1 MGEMDFRYDVKNK
14 HKLVHAIRYWFNK
27 TTEYGFAYQRLVALY
42 DTRIFDSPVVITKV
56 ATGLPYILGPFVYPR
71 QSFDMETLNGFNI
84 LKDGKSIEDPLKYAP
99 FFIKKDGKSFL
110 VRNDMFVAPR
120 DVNHAIANDI
130 LNVYYARHLDIYKDW
145 NTKRINDDTLNVY
158 SIPEVTQDNPSMTVH
173 ENTSGERDVPTIN
186 IYDQTQAASPNLIAN
201 VDSDVT
207 GSPHDS
213 VVSIYQSHHGCRHT
227 NIMNVAQEVLGR
239 PHDNI
244 GNIANS
250 VLGKPDDNIMNYI
263 PLFMAKRINDDK
275 LIREKILGGTP
286 DQRILQ
292 EDGLFFLEKEKY
304 MSNIAEQGLSADIIV
319 PYMQYLGAQ
328 YSLERKQY
336 MSDVNAFYDIHKT
349 IGSLEVNKIHNAFRQ
364 NPYGDYDHYLL
375 HGRPEQRVSSYEYY
389 MRQGKPEAKFAIGHK
404 DANIY
409 WQPKVGS
416 SYVGAHTFKYGP
428 VVDYTNPF
436 YAVTPEKKY
445 LDITQELWSTKHAK
459 EAVYYANTLTLRDI
473 AYGNYITPTM
483 FASQAGIRAYMN
495 QTVFSNKDRNVS
507 SVQSDALFFSMDRKS
522 ATAAKKGDYV
532 IRNNT
537 DIRLYTQMW
546 ISGGSKDIAI
556 YPNHFRVY
564 RDRTPLSLYAATFV
578 RKDAQPLSIA
588 DNLMVYKEQV
598 NIVVDVDM
606 QVAREINHLFRQD
619 AVDNTHKIRYGM
631 DVGEQINA
639 HRDRPGVFLGEWA
652 IQTHKT
658 VDEMHLQSSLSEA
671 FQDKESVFIEDAA
684 SLYLQRRHA
693 SYYNNA
699 LHLLKGAVSVRNANS
714 IDGVIKSIWHVRLNN
729 FGSSHNGLIVPVT
742 KSYTDVST
750 FNDEIGVFAHKAG
763 KDAFFTEGAMASV
776 LRKPSFLSGLNYLN
790 AEKMYHDVMMDVYNY
805 FVEKAVIKAFVQ
817 QGDWLYHS
825 PYEAF
830 VTPPVTQ
837 TFKDAFFGANFD
849 DEVWGA
855 KAEYQTVVYDQI
867 MTDIHKIAFDTH
879 AYKTEFGDK
888 GKYGTYFFYDV
899 LADRTKYDISISNE
913 LQASRKDA
921 QMGLYSALPAY
932 NMNRDI
938 TMFEPVVCGEAVS
951 RDINVVQQLKVA
963 EKSRKEIEEFLS
975 DFGNWAWVYET
986 PSPFESKVYG
996 IDELLLPEED
1006 PRYEQFEDIIFDKET
1021 MTPRGPIKM
1030 LGPTSF
1036 LARYPIEMPVEEYAD
1051 VGVFYD
1057 DSAQKW
1063 EQYFGIET
1071 DVMKDIYLKYYQIWQ
1086 AKIFE
1091 FSTMTMVQSTKKML
1105 EYLYTWID
1113 MYYPID
1119 KMQQALRVFRQIR
1132 WYSESAVI
1140 RNSQYI
1146 ISYEYDTL
1154 KSNLHTGTCH
1164 VPNDLDS
1171 ITNPTMY
1178 VDKKNAVIRNDKAF
1192 LGQDAHV
1199 TFEIDV
1205 QKNTYIK
1212 FDLFTEYGKGTA
1224 LIYLN
1229 DKLVRACTSAALGV
1243 IIQLPYTGD
1252 VNRVTI
1258 IKTGVN
1264 NIGEFY
1270 VGNISVP
1277 NATFKN
1283 LSIEYDPVLRAGNKP
1298 LEEVAKKMIACANL
1312 YADKNEMY
1320 AVIKRSSLGF
1330 SETYRQMND
1339 YWKLH
1344 HQDKAKGKRLTI
1356 KQT

>member
-1 MGEMDFRYDVKNK
+1 MGERAFRYDVKNK
-14 HKLVHAIRYWFNK
+14 HKLVHSMRYWFND
-27 TTEYGFAYQRLVALY
+27 TTKYGFAYQRFVALY

-56 ATGLPYILGPFVYPR
+56 ATGLPYILGPFIHPR
-71 QSFDMETLNGFNI
+71 QSFDIEALNGFNI
-84 LKDGKSIEDPLKYAP
+84 LKDGKSIEDPQKYTS
-99 FFIKKDGKSFL
+99 FFIEKDGKSFL

-120 DVNHAIANDI
+120 DVNHAIKQDVLNAYYAMG
-130 LNVYYARHLDIYKDW
+130 LNVYENWSASTSSKVL
-145 NTKRINDDTLNVY
+145 NTHES
-158 SIPEVTQDNPSMTVH
+158 SIANQDNDVIEIYSNIFGKSHASIV
-173 ENTSGERDVPTIN
+173 NTRDATAVSRPKAEVN
-186 IYDQTQAASPNLIAN
+186 IYDEAAG
-201 VDSDVT
+201 T
-207 GSPHDS
+207 KHDS
-213 VVSIYQSHHGCRHT
+213 IVSMYQEYHGSTHT
-227 NIMNVAQEVLGR
+227 NAMTVFNLVLGE
-239 PHDNI
+239 PHDNLLSI
-244 GNIANS
+244 GRET
-250 VLGKPDDNIMNYI
+250 LGQPDDNILNYM
-263 PLFMAKRINDDK
+263 PLVTAKRIKDDRLSK
-275 LIREKILGGTP
+275 EKILTAMSGGRLASN
-286 DQRILQ
+286 DSWS
-292 EDGLFFLEKEKY
+292 FLGKEQY
-304 MSNIAEQGLSADIIV
+304 ESLIAQQGVDADIIV
-319 PYMQYLGAQ
+319 PYVRYLSAEVLLHREDYDADASGI
-328 YSLERKQY
+328 LEAY
-336 MSDVNAFYDIHKT
+336 KT
-349 IGSLEVNKIHNAFRQ
+349 IRHAEANRVDNALRQ
-364 NPYGDYDHYLL
+364 NPYGHYDHYLL
-375 HGRPEQRVSSYEYY
+375 HGRTAERAADYEYY
-389 MRQGKPEAKFAIGHK
+389 MRHGKADAKYAMSHVDEKAYITPKIGNVHA
-404 DANIY
+404 D
-409 WQPKVGS
+409 V
-416 SYVGAHTFKYGP
+416 
-428 VVDYTNPF
+428 
-436 YAVTPEKKY
+436 Y
-445 LDITQELWSTKHAK
+445 LDKDNPTVNGANHFLAVKTAGKHAALAEHFWSNK
-459 EAVYYANTLTLRDI
+459 YIREATYYVRTLTLRDV
-473 AYGNYITPTM
+473 ACGDYITDTM
-483 FASQAGIRAYMN
+483 FASQSGIQVQA
-495 QTVFSNKDRNVS
+495 FSMHAAAKGNAVAEVS
-507 SVQSDALFFSMDRKS
+507 GSGLFLWMDRKG
-522 ATAAKKGDYV
+522 ATSAKKGLTITRDK
-532 IRNNT
+532 T
-537 DIRLYTQMW
+537 DARLYVQTLVDSDSVS
-546 ISGGSKDIAI
+546 ISLYSSQD
-556 YPNHFRVY
+556 YVY
-564 RDRTPLSLYAATFV
+564 RDRISSALYAMTFMT
-578 RKDAQPLSIA
+578 KDAQPISLTDALIVYKNPVDLSITSG
-588 DNLMVYKEQV
+588 V
-598 NIVVDVDM
+598 NVTRVT
-606 QVAREINHLFRQD
+606 NHLFRQKMLGN
-619 AVDNTHKIRYGM
+619 AYKVRYGV
-631 DVGEQINA
+631 DANEGVNA
-639 HRDRPGVFLGEWA
+639 YRTNPGVLLQDEAMHAHNIVDGVQIKPELGDA
-652 IQTHKT
+652 LKDKSPMYLT
-658 VDEMHLQSSLSEA
+658 EA
-671 FQDKESVFIEDAA
+671 T
-684 SLYLQRRHA
+684 SLYLEQRLGQCYDTA
-693 SYYNNA
+693 MFVLKSALSVQSANA
-699 LHLLKGAVSVRNANS
+699 
-714 IDGVIKSIWHVRLNN
+714 IDGVIKSLWHVRLNN
-729 FGSSHNGLIVPVT
+729 FGSSHNGLIVPAT
-742 KSYTDVST
+742 KSYTDVSA
-750 FNDEIGVFAHKAG
+750 FNNDIGKFAHKAG
-763 KDAFFTEGAMASV
+763 KDVFFTEGAMSSALS
-776 LRKPSFLSGLNYLN
+776 KPTFLSGLNYLN

-805 FVEKAVIKAFVQ
+805 YVEKSTIKAFVQ

-825 PYEAF
+825 PREAF
-830 VTPPVTQ
+830 VTKPVVQ
-837 TFKDAFFGANFD
+837 TLKDAFLGGHFD

-855 KAEYQTVVYDQI
+855 KDAYHTIVYDQI

-879 AYKTEFGDK
+879 AYIAEFGDK

-899 LADRTKYDISISNE
+899 LSERTKYEMNVYGSLQTTEKDARMNLYSTLPFYNMHRDISV
-913 LQASRKDA
+913 
-921 QMGLYSALPAY
+921 
-932 NMNRDI
+932 
-938 TMFEPVVCGEAVS
+938 FEPVVYGDPTP
-951 RDINVVQQLKVA
+951 RDLNVLQQLKAA
-963 EKSRKEIEEFLS
+963 EKARKEIEEFLS

-1021 MTPRGPIKM
+1021 MTPRDPIKV

-1036 LARYPIEMPVEEYAD
+1036 LAKYPIEMPVEEYAD

-1113 MYYPID
+1113 MYYPVD

-1154 KSNLHTGTCH
+1154 KSNLHTGVCH

-1212 FDLFTEYGKGTA
+1212 FDLYTEYGKGTA

-1229 DKLVRACTSAALGV
+1229 GTLVRACTSAALGI
-1243 IIQLPYTGD
+1243 IIQLPYTGS
-1252 VNRVTI
+1252 VNSVTI

-1283 LSIEYDPVLRAGNKP
+1283 LSIEFDPVLRAGNKP